1 MLYIENTNFL
11 TLCQVFLNIYYN
23 YLLSYE
29 RGAFMRK
36 AGKIINIEKNKVYI
50 ITANKEF
57 ATLEKHT
64 ADPKIGELYA
74 GEEFKKAVMW
84 KYFLVAICILL
95 LIISIRKLYL
105 DNKYNF
111 SVIVDMNCSIKMEV
125 TGSNKVK
132 KVEGINS
139 KGYKIKEL
147 IPLENKSLSEAL
159 HMILDESIN
168 QKYLT
173 KAHADDGLKIS
184 IFISG
189 NKANT
194 PIDLSDFQ
202 KYAGTHNFKVFINN
216 NGQSSIE

>member
-1 MLYIENTNFL
+1 
-11 TLCQVFLNIYYN
+11 
-23 YLLSYE
+23 
-29 RGAFMRK
+29 MRK
-36 AGKIINIEKNKVYI
+36 AGKIINIEKNKVFI

-64 ADPKIGELYA
+64 TDPKIGDLYA
-74 GEEFKKAVMW
+74 GEEFKRIAIW
-84 KYFLVAICILL
+84 KYLLASAFVLIL
-95 LIISIRKLYL
+95 IFSIRKLYL

-111 SVIVDMNCSIKMEV
+111 SVIVDMNCSMKMEV
-125 TGSNKVK
+125 SSSNKIK

-139 KGYKIKEL
+139 KGFIIKDL
-147 IPLENKSLSEAL
+147 LPLENKSLSEAL
-159 HMILDESIN
+159 HMILDESIK

-173 KAHADDGLKIS
+173 KAHADDGFKIS

-189 NKANT
+189 NKSNA

-216 NGQSSIE
+216 NGQAAIE